1 MDCNRIEICGQI
13 ADITPLRYTPAGV
26 AVLNFRLNHASW
38 QMHGGIKRNVE
49 CEIQALALDEVAKTA
64 AKLKVGAPVRLTGFL
79 ARKSKE
85 NAQLVLH
92 VNNVESE

>member
-1 MDCNRIEICGQI
+1 M
-13 ADITPLRYTPAGV
+13 RYTPAGV

-38 QMHGGIKRNVE
+38 QMHGGMKRNVE

-79 ARKSKE
+79 ARKSKD

>member
-1 MDCNRIEICGQI
+1 M
-13 ADITPLRYTPAGV
+13 
-26 AVLNFRLNHASW
+26 LNFRLNHASW

-64 AKLKVGAPVRLTGFL
+64 AKLKVGVPVRLTGFL
-79 ARKSKE
+79 ACKSKE
-85 NAQLVLH
+85 NTQLVLH